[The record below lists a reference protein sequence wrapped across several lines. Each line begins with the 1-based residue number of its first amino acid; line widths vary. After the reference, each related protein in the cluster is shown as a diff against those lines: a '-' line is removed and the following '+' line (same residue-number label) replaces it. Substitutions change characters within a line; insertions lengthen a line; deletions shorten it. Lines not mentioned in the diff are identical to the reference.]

1 MSRGRQDPRSLDAS
15 SERHKRRGCELAR
28 DNRPQ
33 AVKRRSPAD
42 PSARSRAAG
51 RQALDPSVA
60 SSADLYFNAISR
72 TALLTA
78 TEEVELAKRIEA
90 GLFAAHKLRVAE
102 EERTPM
108 PEQTERELRAI
119 VADGH
124 AAKQHMVEANLRLV
138 VAVAKRYS
146 RSGTPILDLVQEGN
160 LGLMRAVDKF
170 DYARGYKF
178 STYATWWIRQAIQR
192 GMAESERTIR
202 LPVHVSEQ
210 LNKVRAVRRRLAQ
223 DTGEEPTVEELA
235 HELGEAPGKI
245 EQLLDVSRAVVSLE
259 LPVGDDE
266 ETEFGD
272 LLEDVE
278 APRVDGEFER
288 QELIS
293 LLRRALSTL
302 PEREARILALRFG
315 LADGNVHPYGEIG
328 KRIGLS
334 AQRIRQLEKQAL
346 ATLREPENAEALL
359 DYAA

>member
-1 MSRGRQDPRSLDAS
+1 MSRGDRADAS
-15 SERHKRRGCELAR
+15 SGRHDSEGVCELAR

-33 AVKRRSPAD
+33 AVKRRSAAD
-42 PSARSRAAG
+42 PSARTRTAG
-51 RQALDPSVA
+51 RPALDPSVA

-72 TALLTA
+72 TELLTA

-90 GLFAAHKLRVAE
+90 GLFAGHKLEAAAAE
-102 EERTPM
+102 GS
-108 PEQTERELRAI
+108 ELPAATQHDLRM
-119 VADGH
+119 VVDDGH

-210 LNKVRAVRRRLAQ
+210 LNKMRAVRRRLSQ
-223 DTGEEPTVEELA
+223 DTGEEPTVEDLA
-235 HELGEAPGKI
+235 RELGEAPAKI
-245 EQLLDVSRAVVSLE
+245 EQLMDVSRAVVSLE

-278 APRVDGEFER
+278 APRVDGEYER
-288 QELIS
+288 HELLA
-293 LLRRALSTL
+293 LLRRAMSSL

-328 KRIGLS
+328 KRVGLS

-346 ATLREPENAEALL
+346 ATLREPEHADALL